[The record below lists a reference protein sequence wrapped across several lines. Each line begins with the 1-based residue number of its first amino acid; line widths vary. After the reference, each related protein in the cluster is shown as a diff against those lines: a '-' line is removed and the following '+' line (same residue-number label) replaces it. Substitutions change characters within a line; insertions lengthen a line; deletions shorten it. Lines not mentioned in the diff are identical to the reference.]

1 MIRYSFQ
8 RFLVLNP
15 LFLMDYNFL
24 WIPMRKIYLDSAAT
38 TQVREEVIL
47 KMQHTLAS
55 CYGNPSSSH
64 SFGRTA
70 KTAIEKTRKT
80 IAKYI
85 NAHPSEIIFT
95 SGGTEADNMILRSAI
110 RDLYVRT
117 IITSK
122 IEHSAVLHTAEE
134 LEKEYGVELHFV
146 NLDANGNL
154 DLIHLETLLKQ
165 DDSKKLVSLMH
176 INNEIGNKLDLNAVC
191 GLCKENNA
199 LFHSDTVQSIGHYAW
214 DVQGTPVDFL
224 TASAH
229 KFHGPKGIGFAYI
242 KRGKN
247 LKAFIFGG
255 EQERGFRAGTEAS
268 HNIVGLEEAFIL
280 SCDNLTEERAYITNL
295 KSYFIEKINTEIPKA
310 KFNGLSGDIDKS
322 TYTLVNVRLP
332 IESQKAMMLL
342 FHLDIKGIAC
352 SKGSAC
358 QSGSS
363 KGSHVLAEILS
374 DDDLKKPSLRFS
386 FSKFN
391 TKEQLDYTI
400 EVLKEF
406 IKS

>member
-1 MIRYSFQ
+1 MQ
-8 RFLVLNP
+8 
-15 LFLMDYNFL
+15 
-24 WIPMRKIYLDSAAT
+24 KIYLDNAAT
-38 TQVREEVIL
+38 TQVREEVIV
-47 KMQHTLAS
+47 KMQYALAN
-55 CYGNPSSSH
+55 CYGNPSSTH

-85 NAHPSEIIFT
+85 NAHPSEITFT
-95 SGGTEADNMILRSAI
+95 SGGTEADNMILRCAT
-110 RDLYVRT
+110 RDLGVQT

-122 IEHSAVLHTAEE
+122 IEHYAVLHTVEE
-134 LEKEYGVELHFV
+134 LEKEYGVRLHFV
-146 NLDANGNL
+146 NLDANGEL
-154 DLIHLETLLKQ
+154 DLINLETLLKG

-176 INNEIGNKLDLNAVC
+176 INNEIGNKLDLNIVC
-191 GLCKENNA
+191 SLCKENNA
-199 LFHSDTVQSIGHYAW
+199 LFHSDTVQSVGHYAW
-214 DVQGTPVDFL
+214 DVQETPIDFL

-242 KRGKN
+242 KKDKN

-255 EQERGFRAGTEAS
+255 EQERGFRAGTES
-268 HNIVGLEEAFIL
+268 YHNIVGLEKAFVL
-280 SCDNLTEERAYITNL
+280 SYENLAEERAYITDL
-295 KSYFIEKINTEIPKA
+295 KSYFIEKINTKIPEA
-310 KFNGLSGDIDKS
+310 KFNGLSGDIEKS
-322 TYTLVNVRLP
+322 TYTLVSVCLP
-332 IESQKAMMLL
+332 MESQKAMMLL
-342 FHLDIKGIAC
+342 FYLDIKGIAC

-363 KGSHVLAEILS
+363 KGSHVLTEIL
-374 DDDLKKPSLRFS
+374 DDDDIKNPSLRFS

-406 IKS
+406 MES